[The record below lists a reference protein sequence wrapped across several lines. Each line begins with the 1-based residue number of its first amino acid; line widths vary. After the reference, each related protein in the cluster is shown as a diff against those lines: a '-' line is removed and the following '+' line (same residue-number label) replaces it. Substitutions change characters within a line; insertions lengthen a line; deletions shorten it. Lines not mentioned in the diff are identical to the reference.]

1 MPRISCALCRC
12 KKKGLRRET
21 GRGLF
26 LRKGE
31 IMEILRAA
39 NAEIAMRRIL
49 QAAVSERRAMS
60 IWNRAVNLSLS
71 GSALT
76 ELLQKG
82 TGCPWI
88 WRRDCRCGPKS
99 WAVWTWGKTVF
110 PRTEV
115 FRKSGMKKYR
125 FPSFRDAFGLRGN
138 DRHTDFI
145 GADGF
150 H

>member
-1 MPRISCALCRC
+1 MRKLPCGESCRPLFPEKASDVHLEPCREFVLVRFRID
-12 KKKGLRRET
+12 GT
-21 GRGLF
+21 
-26 LRKGE
+26 
-31 IMEILRAA
+31 
-39 NAEIAMRRIL
+39 
-49 QAAVSERRAMS
+49 
-60 IWNRAVNLSLS
+60 
-71 GSALT
+71 LT
-76 ELLQKG
+76 ERYRLPPDMAAGLSVRAKVLG
-82 TGCPWI
+82 GM
-88 WRRDCRCGPKS
+88 D
-99 WAVWTWGKTVF
+99 VGKTVF